1 MPVQTAKKK
10 PATPFLHFGL
20 CKLAACLRRCGFPHL
35 AQRRVVHR
43 VGAGTAS
50 AALGTG
56 WKMQARTLLAL
67 MAVAELL
74 AICLN
79 FTLAAYVIV
88 LTLPF
93 AMLALVGVFLAIYC
107 GWRTGIWIFVGAR
120 AQRPASRVLY
130 AR

>member
-1 MPVQTAKKK
+1 MGGGA
-10 PATPFLHFGL
+10 PAP
-20 CKLAACLRRCGFPHL
+20 
-35 AQRRVVHR
+35 
-43 VGAGTAS
+43 
-50 AALGTG
+50 GTG

-67 MAVAELL
+67 MALAELL

-93 AMLALVGVFLAIYC
+93 AMLALIGVFLAIYC